1 MGTILD
7 VAAGT
12 GLVGEELKKA
22 GFKVDNVTALDF
34 SPEMLEV
41 SRKKGVYGK
50 LVESAFNTHPRGS
63 EGQKLR
69 LCHHVWRLCCGTRT
83 SSQSSHHG
91 KALQKGGLS
100 HQLHD
105 KTICRVCG
113 RIQEH

>member
-1 MGTILD
+1 MKREQLTILD

-50 LVESAFNTHPRGS
+50 LVESAFNTTIPEGLKARATTVSSCVAALLRDMCLWPVFTPWQGSVKRGAF
-63 EGQKLR
+63 
-69 LCHHVWRLCCGTRT
+69 
-83 SSQSSHHG
+83 SS
-91 KALQKGGLS
+91 
-100 HQLHD
+100 
-105 KTICRVCG
+105 TP
-113 RIQEH
+113 